1 VVIDDLKPGKDMAE
15 RAGVDFIAAG
25 WTHTVPHIIETMQR
39 ISPHYCRTVA
49 ELTALRAA
57 CDAHGLYLYLDGA
70 RLAQA
75 LTAAGNDLRP
85 EDLPQLCDA
94 FYIGGTK
101 NGLLFG
107 EAMVIVNDALKP
119 GFRRAMKRSGAMLAK
134 GRLLGVQ
141 FAAALEQDLWLDMGR
156 HANTQAQ
163 RIAAAL
169 SNLGVPMYVP
179 SPTNQIFPILPDDQ
193 IARLQERVAFHTNT
207 RVDETHQ
214 AVRFVTSWATTDAQV
229 DAQVRLVG
237 AILLHGL
244 GVRDTHEGRG
254 AGPVVFAVLGK
265 DGGQHVLQY
274 GKYVIL
280 RGKSHLHVQLVKLTG
295 GAVRPGVL
303 VPEAG
308 GDLEVPVKAGGHQ
321 QLLELLG
328 CLRQGIELSGVVP
341 GGHQIVPGTLRGGGG
356 QDGGGDLQEAM
367 LCHGLP
373 QGGHYLAPE
382 DDVVLHRRVPQV
394 QIAVL
399 QAGGLVGLP
408 AAVDLEGQF
417 VVTAFTQHFN
427 LRRHYFNVSG
437 RKLCI
442 LAASLTNDT
451 IYLNGRLIIQL
462 RQLIHD
468 LLSLYYDLSRSVEI
482 S

>member
-1 VVIDDLKPGKDMAE
+1 MLRFQNDYSEGAHPNVLRALCDTNLSATPGYGLDDDCRRAADAIRARFACPDADVHFLVGGTQTNLLAAAAFLRPWEAMVAADTGHVNVHETGAIEATGHMVLPRMAYISDTTE
-15 RAGVDFIAAG
+15 LG
-25 WTHTVPHIIETMQR
+25 TVYTK
-39 ISPHYCRTVA
+39 A

-179 SPTNQIFPILPDDQ
+179 SPTNQIFPILPDAK
-193 IARLQERVAFHTNT
+193 IAQLQERVAFYTNT

-229 DAQVRLVG
+229 DA
-237 AILLHGL
+237 LLAL
-244 GVRDTHEGRG
+244 LNE
-254 AGPVVFAVLGK
+254 VL
-265 DGGQHVLQY
+265 D
-274 GKYVIL
+274 
-280 RGKSHLHVQLVKLTG
+280 
-295 GAVRPGVL
+295 
-303 VPEAG
+303 
-308 GDLEVPVKAGGHQ
+308 
-321 QLLELLG
+321 
-328 CLRQGIELSGVVP
+328 
-341 GGHQIVPGTLRGGGG
+341 
-356 QDGGGDLQEAM
+356 
-367 LCHGLP
+367 
-373 QGGHYLAPE
+373 
-382 DDVVLHRRVPQV
+382 
-394 QIAVL
+394 
-399 QAGGLVGLP
+399 
-408 AAVDLEGQF
+408 
-417 VVTAFTQHFN
+417 
-427 LRRHYFNVSG
+427 
-437 RKLCI
+437 
-442 LAASLTNDT
+442 
-451 IYLNGRLIIQL
+451 
-462 RQLIHD
+462 
-468 LLSLYYDLSRSVEI
+468 
-482 S
+482 